1 MRKVLSL
8 LLLAG
13 SVLMAVI
20 IFVQKTPEKIVAI
33 GSPAELLTTANKFSA
48 ESVPALVSSE
58 PSSEINQ
65 IGLGIAEEIIAQ
77 NPEGPEI
84 SDEGRLITAPD
95 PKKIAEKIIKER
107 LSQSS
112 FALLTPEID
121 LNSLKIVPNNDPAFV
136 NAYLENAKAISASNF
151 AGINIDFTD
160 PDVED
165 FKKLAA
171 AYEKTINDYYAL
183 NVPSSMLALHKEKL
197 TLFMQQKKI
206 FTNIANIEKDPL
218 AALVS
223 MRLLGRAYDDLTN
236 INERI
241 IQFAQKYN
249 L

>member
-1 MRKVLSL
+1 
-8 LLLAG
+8 
-13 SVLMAVI
+13 MAVM
-20 IFVQKTPEKIVAI
+20 IFAQTTPE
-33 GSPAELLTTANKFSA
+33 NKFPAGAQANLVASKENFAPEQIPDTALPVASA
-48 ESVPALVSSE
+48 GV
-58 PSSEINQ
+58 Q
-65 IGLGIAEEIIAQ
+65 DIGTQIAEEIIAQ

-84 SDEGRLITAPD
+84 VNAEQLITAPD

-112 FALLTPEID
+112 FALFTPEVDVNAI
-121 LNSLKIVPNNDPAFV
+121 KVVPNNDPDFV
-136 NAYLENAKAISASNF
+136 NGYLRNVKAISDTNF

-165 FKKLAA
+165 FKKMAS
-171 AYEKTINDYYAL
+171 AYEKTISEYYAL
-183 NVPSSMLALHKEKL
+183 NVPSSLLGLHKEKL

-206 FTNIANIEKDPL
+206 FSNIANIEKDPL

-236 INERI
+236 LNQRI
-241 IQFAQKYN
+241 VNFAKKYN